1 MKISEKMKEFIVF
14 VDLFND
20 YENYVYGNTFIAAE
34 LKKID
39 ELQKFVNSVKFLNET
54 DKIFNRRRRELYA
67 ILGGGKK

>member
-14 VDLFND
+14 IDLFNE
-20 YENYVYGNTFIAAE
+20 YENYVYGNTLIAAE

-67 ILGGGKK
+67 ILGISEK

>member
-14 VDLFND
+14 VDLFNE
-20 YENYVYGNTFIAAE
+20 YENYVYGNNLIASE

-67 ILGGGKK
+67 ILGSSEK